1 MAQVGRRPGPGTT
14 SDDVLA
20 AARALFAERGYRAT
34 TVRAIATAAGVTPAM
49 INHFF
54 GGKQQVFLAS
64 IRMPLDPTQ
73 VLDGLLRRSPEEFP
87 ELFVRAF
94 VGAWRNEATGPALR
108 TMLRTAMTNDEQAAA
123 LRTFAG
129 TVLLPRAAA
138 RLGVP
143 LERIAAA
150 MSVMIGQ
157 AVARDLISIEPLA
170 SLDDE
175 AVVAIYT
182 PAVRAVLGF

>member
-1 MAQVGRRPGPGTT
+1 MAQVGRRPGVGTT

-34 TVRAIATAAGVTPAM
+34 TVRAIAAAAGVTPAM

-73 VLDGLLRRSPEEFP
+73 VLDGLLDRPTTDFP
-87 ELFVRAF
+87 ELFVRTFLA
-94 VGAWRNEATGPALR
+94 AWRNPATGPALR
-108 TMLRTAMTNDEQAAA
+108 SMLRSAMTDEEQAAA

-138 RLGVP
+138 GLGVAR
-143 LERIAAA
+143 ERVAAA
-150 MSVMIGQ
+150 LSIMIGQ
-157 AVARDLISIEPLA
+157 AVARELIGIEPLA
-170 SLDDE
+170 SLDE
-175 AVVAIYT
+175 EQLVAIYA
-182 PAVRAVLGF
+182 PALRAALGF